1 MDITRY
7 YISVNNKKGFEEIT
21 KEEWDMLINEPP
33 VSVYAN
39 EVYQGKKTIE
49 EIPEEYREETEKV
62 VNAKIAKW
70 GLYKDTKISDSE
82 FTDMVEGVL

>member
-7 YISVNNKKGFEEIT
+7 YIHADNEQGFEEIS

-33 VSVYAN
+33 VSGYAN

-49 EIPEEYREETEKV
+49 EIPEEYRAETEKV